1 MNYISESVTQV
12 VMYTFSLKYEEMHGV
27 DHRGVFHEPQPGG
40 AQVTHRVYRQEP
52 PLRVEQLEWAGN
64 SEDKC

>member
-1 MNYISESVTQV
+1 
-12 VMYTFSLKYEEMHGV
+12 MYRFSLKYEEMHGV

-52 PLRVEQLEWAGN
+52 PLRLEQLEWAGN